1 MVQAWFLASP
11 HDQYDI
17 TRLKNVR
24 QFRQKPKI
32 SICCIIILSQSI
44 VRSWHTF
51 FLIFFLTWNKILSTW
66 KGSLKY
72 TSYTVDVWRLVSRIN
87 IVGNLIWVLC
97 PLGSCFVTFFKL
109 TRENMS
115 KFSRDNVWNS
125 ISSNNKYARKTSVG
139 LIFVLFVLYLNNHHE
154 NLLERNGLKIQINK
168 ETNKT
173 NLIKRPKKYC
183 LEKFFCIFSKTNY
196 KIWELLIIFHES
208 TWLLK
213 EPQVEIHHL
222 LSKWNWVSSV
232 NCWLGL

>member
-1 MVQAWFLASP
+1 MDHWPQIGYYYSVVFIIQLKRQIEFKNFLAVIGPSLIFSQPTWPIWHNSP
-11 HDQYDI
+11 
-17 TRLKNVR
+17 
-24 QFRQKPKI
+24 QKCSPV
-32 SICCIIILSQSI
+32 QSKTEDLNLLHY
-44 VRSWHTF
+44 HTLTVNSPQLAHF
-51 FLIFFLTWNKILSTW
+51 FLNLFLDLEQN
-66 KGSLKY
+66 
-72 TSYTVDVWRLVSRIN
+72 VDVWRLVSRIN

-173 NLIKRPKKYC
+173 NLIKKYC
-183 LEKFFCIFSKTNY
+183 LEIFFCIFFKN
-196 KIWELLIIFHES
+196 
-208 TWLLK
+208 
-213 EPQVEIHHL
+213 
-222 LSKWNWVSSV
+222 
-232 NCWLGL
+232 